1 MVEDVEDDGS
11 SEDAE
16 EDWPT
21 VVTGALLLLPP
32 PLLNSLP
39 KSAAMVVA
47 GGCSELTITG
57 ELEAELLETVVSEGA
72 MVVVVVAILE
82 LSAKAEELL
91 LPTTSNGFRVVSG
104 RAAETG
110 EMVVVTTTA
119 TTGSESGV
127 FAVVT
132 TSFRTP
138 SADSEVDED
147 EGGDGLV
154 ASGFTVIA
162 SRSYSRVVIAG
173 EATLLPLAVVVVVV
187 VIGGTS
193 AGEGSAAAAEV
204 PGT

>member
-1 MVEDVEDDGS
+1 M
-11 SEDAE
+11 
-16 EDWPT
+16 
-21 VVTGALLLLPP
+21 VTGALLLP

-72 MVVVVVAILE
+72 VVVLVVVVVAMLE
-82 LSAKAEELL
+82 LSATAEELML
-91 LPTTSNGFRVVSG
+91 LPTTSKGFRVVSG

-110 EMVVVTTTA
+110 EMVVVTTT
-119 TTGSESGV
+119 TGSESGV
-127 FAVVT
+127 FEVVT

-138 SADSEVDED
+138 LSDSEAD
-147 EGGDGLV
+147 EGGSDDGLV
-154 ASGFTVIA
+154 VSGLTVIA

-173 EATLLPLAVVVVVV
+173 EATLLPLVVV

-193 AGEGSAAAAEV
+193 AGDGSAAAAEV